1 MAKRMGCFW
10 KGNVMEDVT
19 QADREAAAA
28 NILARLIQMHG
39 GEQQWM
45 DASTQS
51 MRLGEQD
58 NHWEVQAFAAHR
70 RASVAALEAEN
81 ARLRDLLCLADELLM
96 VTIGAFPLPGNP
108 LREKVK
114 LIRDVTGS
122 DYNARKAGAARAA
135 LAGKEEA

>member
-1 MAKRMGCFW
+1 
-10 KGNVMEDVT
+10 VSEYVT
-19 QADREAAAA
+19 QADREAAQA
-28 NILARLIQMHG
+28 LC
-39 GEQQWM
+39 
-45 DASTQS
+45 ASGWTYAI
-51 MRLGEQD
+51 E
-58 NHWEVQAFAAHR
+58 AFAAHR

-96 VTIGAFPLPGNP
+96 ETIGAFPLPGNP

-135 LAGKEEA
+135 LKETDHD